1 MPKPVSGELPF
12 VDAGGEVY
20 RFYSHKYPAA
30 PDAFLAYPWRYVRD
44 VNIRP
49 GSFMM
54 TSRDGVQWKIYE
66 PPYYFAAGFKLNGRT
81 VLEALM
87 EPGLVVRGD
96 EVWQYGTVRFTE
108 HGGAL
113 YGGVEHEGGYF
124 DSLLRLVQRLDGF
137 VSLDAGVKTG
147 TVTTKPLVFGGK
159 SLTINAAAKGSVRVA
174 LLGESSKPLPGH
186 TLEDC
191 DVIRTDSVR
200 QVVAWKGRS
209 DLSAAAGKIVRVQFE
224 LTNAKLYAM
233 QFK

>member
-20 RFYSHKYPAA
+20 RFYSHKYPGA
-30 PDAFLAYPWRYVRD
+30 PDAFLSFPWRYVRD
-44 VNIRP
+44 ANVRP

-54 TSRDGVQWKIYE
+54 TSRDGVEWKVYE

-87 EPGLVVRGD
+87 EPGLIVRGD

-137 VSLDAGVKTG
+137 VSLDAGSATG
-147 TVTTKPLVFGGK
+147 TVTTRPLSFGGK
-159 SLTINAAAKGSVRVA
+159 ALTINAAAKGTIRVA
-174 LLGESSKPLPGH
+174 PLDLSGKAMAGYRI
-186 TLEDC
+186 EDC
-191 DVIRTDSVR
+191 DPIRTDSVR
-200 QVVAWKGRS
+200 HVVTWKGRS
-209 DLSAAAGKIVRVQFE
+209 DVSSLAGKTVRVRFE
-224 LTNAKLYAM
+224 LTDAKLYAM